1 VIPIPYVI
9 ARAAARYGDAVAV
22 SDGRSRLSFRD
33 VDARSNRVAHG
44 LLALSPE
51 RSGRVAVL
59 TPNRLES
66 VELDFAVTKAGKVR
80 VPVNTRLS
88 TDERAFILESTQ
100 AETVLFD
107 TGEAPF
113 VAEVRDRVPVRH
125 WVAMGEGDA
134 GGGVIRYDDLLAGG
148 SAAAPGI
155 EPAADDPSF
164 ILYTSGTTGRP
175 KGATA
180 TQASRWAAT
189 ISMLTDEIEAEP
201 GDAMVHVGS
210 MAHGSGSKVLAY
222 FVRGARNIPL
232 ARWDADA
239 FLDLVA
245 RERATATFVVPTMI
259 SMLLEAGRSNRADL
273 SSLKT
278 VSYGGAPIAPAV
290 LRQALDRFGPVFVQ
304 VYGSCEAPHPVLVLG
319 RSDHVAAAD
328 DDERLSSAGR
338 EVLGCRVA
346 VADADGHPVPD
357 GDRGEMW
364 IRGANV
370 MRGYWRDEAATAESF
385 VDGWYRTGDVATRDG
400 DGFFTIVDRERDMI
414 ISGGL
419 NVYPA
424 EVEAALHRH
433 PAVLEC
439 AVFGVPDDRWGEAVT
454 AAVVL
459 RPGRQATE
467 AELIEHCRALL
478 AGYKKP
484 RSVAFHDELPK
495 GATGKILKRSLR
507 DPYWMGRSRA
517 V

>member
-1 VIPIPYVI
+1 
-9 ARAAARYGDAVAV
+9 VAI
-22 SDGRSRLSFRD
+22 
-33 VDARSNRVAHG
+33 
-44 LLALSPE
+44 
-51 RSGRVAVL
+51 L

-66 VELDFAVTKAGKVR
+66 VEVDFGIAKAGKVR
-80 VPVNTRLS
+80 VPINTRLS
-88 TDERAFILESTQ
+88 TDERAYLLENSG
-100 AETVLFD
+100 AETLLFD
-107 TGEAPF
+107 ASEAQF
-113 VAEVRDRVPVRH
+113 VAAVRPGFRSLHAISLGDTVDRALRYEELL
-125 WVAMGEGDA
+125 EGT
-134 GGGVIRYDDLLAGG
+134 DDSAPSVTLAQ
-148 SAAAPGI
+148 
-155 EPAADDPSF
+155 DDPAF

-189 ISMLTDEIEAEP
+189 VGMLLDEIDAVP

-222 FVRGARNIPL
+222 FVRGARNI
-232 ARWDADA
+232 AVAKWDAHK
-239 FLDLVA
+239 FLDLVE
-245 RERATATFVVPTMI
+245 RERATATFLVPTMI
-259 SMLLEAGRSNRADL
+259 SMLLQARRTNTADL

-290 LRQALDRFGPVFVQ
+290 LQDALAVFGPVFVQ

-319 RSDHVAAAD
+319 RDDHLVAPGQEA
-328 DDERLSSAGR
+328 RLASVGR
-338 EVLGCRVA
+338 ETMTCRVMIA
-346 VADADGHPVPD
+346 GPDGNPVPP
-357 GDRGEMW
+357 GEKGEMW
-364 IRGANV
+364 IRGDNV
-370 MRGYWRDEAATAESF
+370 MRGYWQDPEATAAVL
-385 VDGWYRTGDVATRDG
+385 VDGWYHTGDIATRDA
-400 DGFFTIVDRERDMI
+400 DGFVSIVDRERDMI

-439 AVFGVPDDRWGEAVT
+439 AVFGVPDAEWGESVR

-459 RPGRQATE
+459 REDATATE
-467 AELIEHCRALL
+467 SELIEHCRSLL

-484 RSVAFHDELPK
+484 RTIEVLSELPK

-507 DPYWMGRSRA
+507 DPHWADRSRA